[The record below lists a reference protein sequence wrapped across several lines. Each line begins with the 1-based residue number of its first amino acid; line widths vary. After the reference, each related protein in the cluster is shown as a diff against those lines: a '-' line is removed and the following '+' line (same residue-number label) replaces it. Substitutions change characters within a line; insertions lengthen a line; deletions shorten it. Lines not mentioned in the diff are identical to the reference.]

1 MFTPKKKLEDMIHTR
16 VLLTLSKS
24 AKEFHTNLYLSD
36 RREDDGLT
44 LMGIL
49 SEVNKHG
56 IFFHNFPEGTVAWMK
71 ALQAVEEGK
80 MTEDEYWENHME
92 PIFFPWH
99 SIVAIS

>member
-1 MFTPKKKLEDMIHTR
+1 MFTPKKKLEDMLHTR

-24 AKEFHTNLYLSD
+24 AKEFHTNLWIDD
-36 RREDDGLT
+36 RHKGDGLV
-44 LMGIL
+44 LIGIL

-56 IFFHNFPEGTVAWMK
+56 VFFHHFAEGTVAWMN
-71 ALQAVEEGK
+71 ALQEVEEGK